1 MRSSPPAHEKAS
13 AAPVAENKSEAR
25 TDPSFYKQLNPM
37 EQRNGAN
44 SATASGFIRTNQEEV
59 S

>member
-13 AAPVAENKSEAR
+13 AAPQADNKSDAR
-25 TDPSFYKQLNPM
+25 TDPSFYKQLNPV
-37 EQRNGAN
+37 EQRNGTN
-44 SATASGFIRTNQEEV
+44 SATASGFMRTNQEEV